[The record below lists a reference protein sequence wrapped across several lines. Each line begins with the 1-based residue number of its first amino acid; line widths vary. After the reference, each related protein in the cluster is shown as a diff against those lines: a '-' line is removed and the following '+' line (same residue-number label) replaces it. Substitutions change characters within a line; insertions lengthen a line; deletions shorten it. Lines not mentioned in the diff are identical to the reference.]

1 MKIKVLTKREHQIMD
16 ILWNSNS
23 ALSAQKIKDDCP
35 DMSIYSVQQVLQ
47 RLLKYEYIQVA
58 DIGHTKNAIARLYVA
73 KLTQPN
79 YMQFLMGKN
88 SKNLIE
94 LISLLIDNVNDAD
107 EIKDIIDKAKEKQ
120 EQLEK

>member
-107 EIKDIIDKAKEKQ
+107 EIKDIINKAKEKQ

>member
-23 ALSAQKIKDDCP
+23 ALSAQKIKGDCP

-73 KLTQPN
+73 KLTQLN

-107 EIKDIIDKAKEKQ
+107 EIKDIINKAKEKQ